1 MNSRELL
8 VQIADWLGWQS
19 EDLAAGLRSA
29 FDALRLHDYAQAH
42 PELPEMADEWEAVDL
57 ISAVGYNPFEEEY
70 HDAELSGAGAAL
82 SALECAR
89 DLLDSVAF
97 VAKEG
102 DKDKPLAAINAV
114 LGSAAPV
121 PQDSRQLA
129 SRVIVAR
136 KADGSVRAFGWD
148 CSITRAQAKGW
159 LADGLT
165 LELITAE
172 QLRGIPDPDGI
183 LSTSAPIGVVLTF
196 DQASKMLSTT
206 DSTARGQS
214 PNGN

>member
-8 VQIADWLGWQS
+8 AHIADWLGWQT
-19 EDLAAGLRSA
+19 EDLAAGLRTA

-57 ISAVGYNPFEEEY
+57 IAAVGYNPFAEEY
-70 HDAELSGAGAAL
+70 HDSDLSGAGAAL
-82 SALECAR
+82 SALEGAR

-97 VAKEG
+97 VAKVG
-102 DKDKPLAAINAV
+102 DKDRPLAAINAV
-114 LGSAAPV
+114 LGSAAAV
-121 PQDSRQLA
+121 PEDGRQA
-129 SRVIVAR
+129 ESRVIAAR
-136 KADGSVRAFGWD
+136 LADGSVRAFGWD

-172 QLRGIPDPDGI
+172 QLRAISHPDGI
-183 LSTSAPIGVVLTF
+183 LSTRAPVGVVLSF
-196 DQASKMLSTT
+196 DQASKLLSTADAT
-206 DSTARGQS
+206 GRRQRT
-214 PNGN
+214 NGN